1 MDTVT
6 GRLNEGLFIQGP
18 EDVKKSYC
26 DLLAHQNLIEN
37 HITVI
42 NGQEMTI
49 DSNRRIAV
57 LTFNPP
63 IELSGDVKIDIRQVN
78 LASEH
83 SSFVWFNT
91 QFITDKLT
99 VFNES
104 EIDRSKS
111 SSSSSSSYSYSSA
124 YSYSDSTAYSV
135 ANTVDGSE
143 AESVVV
149 DMENTPPASLSVISS
164 SRSIIPL
171 IEDTGDR
178 EFFIRCEFGDKWLEE
193 TDSYQILHLEREMSK
208 NRGEVPSDSEEGKN
222 AFSIIQ
228 KAGSHILTSA
238 RTLVSRVSS
247 STSGGLLRSG
257 SGPSSPILSRQSSRS
272 DIEMNSISPP
282 PIDISESKVAVE
294 TQLREKKDIELRM
307 KMRLNS
313 VHESEEFRKS
323 VNTSTQNETAEIPK
337 NPAVIE
343 ESSDEIQ
350 LDSDA
355 SA

>member
-1 MDTVT
+1 M
-6 GRLNEGLFIQGP
+6 NEGLFIQGP

-42 NGQEMTI
+42 NSQEMSI
-49 DSNRRIAV
+49 DSNRRVAM

-91 QFITDKLT
+91 QFITDRLT

-104 EIDRSKS
+104 EIDRSK

-143 AESVVV
+143 AESVMV
-149 DMENTPPASLSVISS
+149 DMETTPQNSLSVINS
-164 SRSIIPL
+164 SRSIIPF
-171 IEDTGDR
+171 IEDSGDR

-272 DIEMNSISPP
+272 DIEMTSLSPP
-282 PIDISESKVAVE
+282 PIDISESRAVVDA
-294 TQLREKKDIELRM
+294 QLREKKDIELRM

-323 VNTSTQNETAEIPK
+323 VNTSAQNETTETPK
-337 NPAVIE
+337 TEDVIE